1 MKMKMKMR
9 MKIFSDDESRIKS
22 GEGRICTMKMTMKM
36 KNDDEDDEDDCPEFD
51 DMMRLA
57 KNTGCRGSVMHD
69 GHGKKNDHDYDLAL
83 ESLIA
88 DGHYTP
94 ENS

>member
-1 MKMKMKMR
+1 MKMMMKMMMR
-9 MKIFSDDESRIKS
+9 
-22 GEGRICTMKMTMKM
+22 
-36 KNDDEDDEDDCPEFD
+36 DDEDDCPEFD

-57 KNTGCRGSVMHD
+57 KNTGCRVLLCMMAMGE
-69 GHGKKNDHDYDLAL
+69 NDHDYDLAL

-94 ENS
+94 ETAR